1 MGPGSKVR
9 FFDRIFQFFFQFIV
23 DNDDDDD
30 DDDDDDGDDNDED
43 LLLWNSSPTNSR
55 RPYFQKGPS
64 SGSCALIIS
73 LTFF

>member
-30 DDDDDDGDDNDED
+30 DDDDDDGDDNDEGW
-43 LLLWNSSPTNSR
+43 LWDGSPTNSR
-55 RPYFQKGPS
+55 QPYFQKRPS
-64 SGSCALIIS
+64 SGRCALIIS